1 MPETEIKKQASQ
13 HILLCLLAICVVR
26 GITMVITR
34 YQLLDAS
41 LLHDKACSIA
51 AIFSVFESVILTTL
65 WKWVATK
72 HLNFLATFHTAS
84 SGFRMFLV
92 LVTLGVIYAVV
103 GRDEIVPWVIAFMV
117 NYFVLLV
124 LHSIF
129 FAKMVNKL
137 FK

>member
-51 AIFSVFESVILTTL
+51 AIFSVFESVILITL

>member
-26 GITMVITR
+26 GITMVFTR

-51 AIFSVFESVILTTL
+51 AIFSVFELVVLTTL
-65 WKWVATK
+65 WKWVAIR

>member
-13 HILLCLLAICVVR
+13 HMLVCLLAICVLR
-26 GITMVITR
+26 GITMVITK

-51 AIFSVFESVILTTL
+51 AIFSVFELVILTTL
-65 WKWVATK
+65 WRWVAIR

-92 LVTLGVIYAVV
+92 LVTLGIVYAVV
-103 GRDEIVPWVIAFMV
+103 GRDAMIPWVIAFMA

>member
-13 HILLCLLAICVVR
+13 HMLKCLIFICVVR
-26 GITMVITR
+26 GITMVLTK
-34 YQLLDAS
+34 YHLLDES

-51 AIFSVFESVILTTL
+51 AVFSVFELVVLTTL

-72 HLNFLATFHTAS
+72 HLDFLATFHTAS
-84 SGFRMFLV
+84 SSFRMLLV
-92 LVTLGVIYAVV
+92 LIVLGIVCAVV
-103 GRDEIVPWVIAFMV
+103 GRDAMVPWVVAFMV
-117 NYFVLLV
+117 NYFVLLI

-129 FAKMVNKL
+129 FVKMVQKL